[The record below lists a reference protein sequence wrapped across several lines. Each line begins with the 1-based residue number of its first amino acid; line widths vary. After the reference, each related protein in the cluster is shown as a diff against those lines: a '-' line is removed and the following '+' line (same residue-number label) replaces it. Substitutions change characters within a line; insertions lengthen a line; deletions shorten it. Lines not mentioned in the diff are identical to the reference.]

1 MISPLNN
8 VTPRRLTPGIIIVGC
23 AYMAL
28 FLLADR
34 LADKVLHGL
43 NGAVALIALF
53 LCGDFSLTSKP
64 RQLAIGVDNLSQVAT
79 LHRNDGIV
87 IDAVTSRDFHP
98 RVVVLFAVTG
108 DSIRQVIRN
117 VADFRRNVLKSLSEF
132 SEDGVEISHSLLRFG
147 WYYQGD
153 TRLRS
158 VLHTTMDVQCRKA
171 PLVNDTAVGVYMVL
185 DFQRAVSLIFKEVRD
200 DAGIVLYQLDS
211 IIVGTI
217 SRSLFVG
224 D

>member
-1 MISPLNN
+1 
-8 VTPRRLTPGIIIVGC
+8 
-23 AYMAL
+23 MAL

-87 IDAVTSRDFHP
+87 IDAVPSRDFHP
-98 RVVVLFAVTG
+98 RIVVLFAVTG
-108 DSIRQVIRN
+108 DSIREVIRKI
-117 VADFRRNVLKSLSEF
+117 AEFLRNALKNLSKLI
-132 SEDGVEISHSLLRFG
+132 EDGVEISHSLLRFG

-185 DFQRAVSLIFKEVRD
+185 DFQGAISLIFKEVSD
-200 DAGIVLYQLDS
+200 DAGVVLYQLDC
-211 IIVGTI
+211 IIVGTVPCT
-217 SRSLFVG
+217 LVVG